1 MTHSNTEKNDAT
13 RSAGILLP
21 VFSLPSRYGAGC
33 FSREAYAFIDRLHDA
48 GQRYWQILPLNPAG
62 NGDSPYMSDAAFAG
76 NHYFISPDD
85 LAARGLLTA
94 AELDEAAGAY
104 DDARREWTKNH
115 PDDPAAIC
123 YTASNEV
130 RDTLY
135 RTAFRRWKA
144 QPAEGG
150 FLDFTLQNEDWLD
163 DACLFRLIQEEQGE
177 APWADW
183 PEGLRDR
190 DRETMDSFVSSH
202 REDLL
207 YLKWLQ
213 YEFQQEWQRIREY
226 ASDRQVEIIGDIPI
240 YVALESADC
249 WAHPEIFQLGED
261 RKPVAVAGCPPDAFS
276 EDGQLWG
283 NPLYDWDGNTEA
295 VLDWWLF
302 RMTRASVLY
311 DVIRIDHF
319 RGLASYYAIPA
330 AASSALNGRWVPG
343 PGMKLF
349 RTIENALGKIRF
361 IAEDL
366 GFLTDDVYELM
377 QETGYPGMKVL
388 QFAFDS
394 GEDNPYL
401 PQNYKTD
408 RSVVYTGTHDNDTSR
423 GWYRKLPEWEQD
435 FVSRTLGTVRGGDTY
450 RIPEEYLAH
459 LLIRLAMNSQC
470 RLAVIPMQDWLNL
483 DSRARLNT
491 PGIPEGSWRWQME
504 AEAFTPELARTI
516 RTITGEYGRC

>member
-1 MTHSNTEKNDAT
+1 MTHSNTAENDI
-13 RSAGILLP
+13 RKSAGILLP
-21 VFSLPSRYGAGC
+21 IFSLPSRYGAGC

-62 NGDSPYMSDAAFAG
+62 RGDSPYMSDAAFAG

-85 LAARGLLTA
+85 LAAHGLLTA

-104 DDARREWTKNH
+104 AEARREWTKNN
-115 PDDPAAIC
+115 PDDPSALC
-123 YTASNEV
+123 YPASNAI
-130 RDTLY
+130 RDKLY
-135 RTAFRRWKA
+135 RTAFRRWKTR
-144 QPAEGG
+144 PAEGA
-150 FLDFTLQNEDWLD
+150 FLNFTLQNEDWLD
-163 DACLFRLIQEEQGE
+163 DACLFRLIQEEQGGT
-177 APWADW
+177 PWADW

-190 DRETMDSFVSSH
+190 DRASLENFVASR

-261 RKPVAVAGCPPDAFS
+261 RKPTAVAGCPPDAFS
-276 EDGQLWG
+276 EEGQLWG
-283 NPLYDWDGNTEA
+283 NPLYDWDGNSEA
-295 VLDWWLF
+295 VLDWWIF
-302 RMTRASVLY
+302 RMARASVLY

-330 AASSALNGRWVPG
+330 ASSSALDGHWIPG

-349 RTIENALGKIRF
+349 HAIENALGKIRF

-366 GFLTDDVYELM
+366 GFLTDDVYDLM
-377 QETGYPGMKVL
+377 RETGYPGMKVL

-401 PQNYKTD
+401 PRNYETD

-423 GWYRKLPEWEQD
+423 GWYRKLPKWEQD
-435 FVSRTLGTVRGGDTY
+435 FVSQTLETVRNGDSY
-450 RIPEEYLAH
+450 RVPEEYLSH
-459 LLIRLAMNSQC
+459 LLIRLAMDTRC

-483 DSRARLNT
+483 DSWARLNT
-491 PGIPEGSWRWQME
+491 PGVPKGSWRWQM
-504 AEAFTPELARTI
+504 AEDAFTPELALLI
-516 RTITGEYGRC
+516 RTITGEYGRL